1 MNKIQAIR
9 VLKEWDKKG
18 RYIFTNHELAKLF
31 PEDSRKALIAGLE
44 RLVKSGLL
52 QRACRSIYINKEAH
66 CFDSYAIERITKTL
80 RAGQYNYVSLESALS
95 EYGVISQVP
104 IDRLTVMTTG
114 REGIYKTPYGV
125 IEFTHTKRSVADILQ
140 NTLVDTARPLRIA
153 TKKTA
158 WRDLK
163 RTGRNINLA
172 NLRELNDE

>member
-95 EYGVISQVP
+95 EYGVI
-104 IDRLTVMTTG
+104 
-114 REGIYKTPYGV
+114 
-125 IEFTHTKRSVADILQ
+125 EFTHTKRSAADILQ